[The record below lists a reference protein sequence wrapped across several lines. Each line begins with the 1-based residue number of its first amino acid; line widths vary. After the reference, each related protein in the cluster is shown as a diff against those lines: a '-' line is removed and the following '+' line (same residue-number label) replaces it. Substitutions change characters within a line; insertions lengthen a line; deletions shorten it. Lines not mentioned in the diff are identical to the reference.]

1 MDIKT
6 FLKVEGIHKS
16 FPGVKALSNVTMDIK
31 RGEVL
36 ALAGENGAGKSTL
49 MKILGGEYQPDRG
62 KIFINGQA
70 VRIENNAASQKL
82 GISIIYQELN
92 TIPNVSIAENIFVGR
107 EKRKRG
113 LNDRNSMN
121 KEPERLLEQVGLRGV
136 TPNTIAG
143 TLSTAQKQ
151 MIEVAKALSLDSK
164 LIIMDEPTS
173 SLTTNET
180 EKLFKIIDNLK
191 SKGTSVVFISHR
203 MNEIMALADRVLVMR
218 DGEIAGLIED
228 RNEITEDLIIR
239 YMVGRE
245 LNRQLSQKTE
255 KLGKEVMRVENLC
268 TPDFLN
274 NISFSLYEREILGFA
289 GLVGAGRSEVMRAI
303 FGVDKMS
310 GGVVYIDGK
319 KATIRNTSD
328 ALRYGLGFVP
338 EDRKQQAL
346 VLGMTVRENT
356 TLAAL
361 KQMKRRFFIDKAKEE
376 NVTNAR
382 IEQLDIKTPSTEQKV
397 LNLSGG
403 NQQKVVIGKW
413 LETVPRILIVD
424 EPTRG
429 IDIRSKTEIH
439 NLIIELAS
447 QGMAVILVSS
457 EMQEI
462 LNISDRII
470 VMHDGRIT
478 GELSRQEG
486 TQERI
491 MELAIS

>member
-1 MDIKT
+1 
-6 FLKVEGIHKS
+6 
-16 FPGVKALSNVTMDIK
+16 
-31 RGEVL
+31 
-36 ALAGENGAGKSTL
+36 
-49 MKILGGEYQPDRG
+49 
-62 KIFINGQA
+62 
-70 VRIENNAASQKL
+70 
-82 GISIIYQELN
+82 
-92 TIPNVSIAENIFVGR
+92 
-107 EKRKRG
+107 
-113 LNDRNSMN
+113 
-121 KEPERLLEQVGLRGV
+121 
-136 TPNTIAG
+136 
-143 TLSTAQKQ
+143 
-151 MIEVAKALSLDSK
+151 
-164 LIIMDEPTS
+164 
-173 SLTTNET
+173 
-180 EKLFKIIDNLK
+180 
-191 SKGTSVVFISHR
+191 
-203 MNEIMALADRVLVMR
+203 
-218 DGEIAGLIED
+218 
-228 RNEITEDLIIR
+228 
-239 YMVGRE
+239 
-245 LNRQLSQKTE
+245 
-255 KLGKEVMRVENLC
+255 MRVENLC

-361 KQMKRRFFIDKAKEE
+361 KQMKRRFFIDKAKE
-376 NVTNAR
+376 
-382 IEQLDIKTPSTEQKV
+382 
-397 LNLSGG
+397 
-403 NQQKVVIGKW
+403 W

-447 QGMAVILVSS
+447 QGMSVILVSS

>member
-113 LNDRNSMN
+113 LIDRNSMN
-121 KEPERLLEQVGLRGV
+121 KETERLLEQVGLRGV

-361 KQMKRRFFIDKAKEE
+361 KQMKRRFLIDKAKEE

>member
-113 LNDRNSMN
+113 LIDRNSMN
-121 KEPERLLEQVGLRGV
+121 KETERLLEQVGLRGV

-173 SLTTNET
+173 SLTTNDT
-180 EKLFKIIDNLK
+180 EKLFKVIDNLK

>member
-113 LNDRNSMN
+113 LIDRNSMN
-121 KEPERLLEQVGLRGV
+121 KETERLLEQVGLRGV

>member
-113 LNDRNSMN
+113 LIDRNSMN
-121 KEPERLLEQVGLRGV
+121 KETERLLEQVGLRGV

-447 QGMAVILVSS
+447 QGMAD
-457 EMQEI
+457 
-462 LNISDRII
+462 NR
-470 VMHDGRIT
+470 
-478 GELSRQEG
+478 
-486 TQERI
+486 
-491 MELAIS
+491 